1 MFRRPQTYAIDSEHR
16 SFTTIIFMDELM
28 DDPPSV
34 SENSVTYH
42 EAFFQFGDEDP
53 ICFAYAEHGEF
64 SIILNAEMTEEPAI
78 IFNDG
83 KGKEFKVFLKKS
95 THEFQQENVQL

>member
-1 MFRRPQTYAIDSEHR
+1 
-16 SFTTIIFMDELM
+16 MDELM

-34 SENSVTYH
+34 SEDSITYH

-78 IFNDG
+78 IFSDG
-83 KGKEFKVFLKKS
+83 KGKEFKLFLKKS

>member
-1 MFRRPQTYAIDSEHR
+1 
-16 SFTTIIFMDELM
+16 MDELM
-28 DDPPSV
+28 DDLPSIP
-34 SENSVTYH
+34 ENLITYH

-64 SIILNAEMTEEPAI
+64 SIILNADLKEEPAI

-83 KGKEFKVFLKKS
+83 KGKEFKIFLK
-95 THEFQQENVQL
+95 NVFNVKFNLLDITVNFVNF